1 MRFYSIGQSTRMV
14 EEFLSTLLSHK
25 IEALADV
32 RAFPSSSK
40 HPQFNRENLKA
51 SPKALRILL

>member
-1 MRFYSIGQSTRMV
+1 MV

-40 HPQFNRENLKA
+40 FPQFNRGNLKA